1 MSATTCDAA
10 EVMHRLNDV
19 IDPCSVAAGMPLG
32 LPEMGLVKSVDIAE
46 GHVRVRVRL
55 SSPGCYMLGYFTDEI
70 RQRLSPLDGIESV
83 DVEFD
88 EGFEWDAS
96 LMSDEVKERRRLTF
110 LELDARALRSGSVRG
125 PRSGA

>member
-1 MSATTCDAA
+1 MSAAPYDTE
-10 EVMHRLNDV
+10 EVMKRLNDV

-32 LPEMGLVKSVDIAE
+32 LPDMGLVKGVDIAE

-70 RQRLSPLDGIESV
+70 RDRLSPLAGIESV

-96 LMSDEVKERRRLTF
+96 MMSDEVKERRRLTF
-110 LELDARALRSGSVRG
+110 LELDARALERGSARESETVG
-125 PRSGA
+125 